1 MKIALI
7 GRPNVGKS
15 SLFNRIIERRQA
27 IETNMPGTT
36 RDQNRGILYFKNI
49 KIELIDSPGLIMK
62 HITHNMK
69 QEIKNDDIL
78 ERNIQLQVERA
89 AVEADIIL
97 YVIDFKIGPTPED
110 YGLIK
115 KLRREKRKPTIL
127 TVNKADKNDERI
139 EALKYIKLGLGEPEA
154 VSAKNGRGVMELL
167 ERIAGLDKKIRKITE
182 LSADKSL
189 PIINLS
195 IIGKP
200 NVGKSS
206 LFNALLQEEKV
217 VVSPVPHT
225 TRDPNNT
232 QINYNNYQFNLIDTA
247 GLRKKARL
255 YESDQAEIFSVQKT
269 LEVIKKS
276 AIALLIIDC
285 SQSTTT
291 QDLKI
296 SKLINDNYCG
306 LIIIANKWD
315 KILDKNTGSL
325 VKMREYIYARFKS
338 LNWAPLIFTNVKKP
352 KNGQLFGLEE
362 KYLKSFQSIQ
372 KDLKS
377 LSHANPLYQLLDLVI
392 AVNQNQNQYLPQ
404 EELNLTLRHAIKKQP
419 PPKAKGLRR
428 PRITNF
434 KQIEINPPSFMITLP
449 PRTKL
454 PQSYLGYLKKQLRA
468 KFGLWGTV
476 IHIKCQI
483 SSAKNKN

>member
-1 MKIALI
+1 MKIALV

-27 IETNMPGTT
+27 IETNIPGTT

-49 KIELIDSPGLIMK
+49 KFELIDSPGLIAK
-62 HITHNMK
+62 HIK
-69 QEIKNDDIL
+69 QGTENDDIL
-78 ERNIQLQVERA
+78 ERNIQLQVKRA
-89 AVEADIIL
+89 AAEADIIL
-97 YVIDFKIGPTPED
+97 YVIDFKIGPTAED
-110 YGLIK
+110 YELIK

-127 TVNKADKNDERI
+127 TVNKSDKNDEQI
-139 EALKYIKLGLGEPEA
+139 EALKYIKLGLGQPEA

-167 ERIAGLDKKIRKITE
+167 ERIAALNKKIGKTT
-182 LSADKSL
+182 SPSSDKSL
-189 PIINLS
+189 PAINLS

-206 LFNALLQEEKV
+206 LFNALLQEERV

-247 GLRKKARL
+247 GLRKKARV
-255 YESDQAEIFSVQKT
+255 YESDQIEIFSVQKT

-276 AIALLIIDC
+276 NIALLIIDC
-285 SQSTTT
+285 SQSATV

-315 KILDKNTGSL
+315 KILNKDTNSL
-325 VKMREYIYARFKS
+325 TKMREYIYARFKS
-338 LNWAPLIFTNVKKP
+338 LNWAPLIFTDVKNP
-352 KNGQLFGLEE
+352 KAGHMFGLEE
-362 KYLKSFQSIQ
+362 KYLKSFQSLQ
-372 KDLKS
+372 KNLKS
-377 LSHANPLYQLLDLVI
+377 LFLANPLYQLLDLVI
-392 AVNQNQNQYLPQ
+392 AVNQNQNQYLQP
-404 EELNLTLRHAIKKQP
+404 EELNLTLLKAIKKQP
-419 PPKAKGLRR
+419 PPKAKGFRR
-428 PRITNF
+428 PRIINF
-434 KQIEINPPSFMITLP
+434 KQVEINPPSFMITLP
-449 PRTKL
+449 PKVKL

-476 IHIKCQI
+476 INIKCQM
-483 SSAKNKN
+483 SSAKSTDKS